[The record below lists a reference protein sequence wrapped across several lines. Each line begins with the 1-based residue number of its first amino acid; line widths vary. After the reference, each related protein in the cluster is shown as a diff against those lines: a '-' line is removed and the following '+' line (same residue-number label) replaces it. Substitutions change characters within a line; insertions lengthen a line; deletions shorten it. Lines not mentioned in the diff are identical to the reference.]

1 LGSLDV
7 PKLFTITTEQKMMR
21 NYAYAFEVLFAFRYP
36 ACTAKCGKRIDQSTT
51 ILDMTGFGITSM
63 TS

>member
-1 LGSLDV
+1 
-7 PKLFTITTEQKMMR
+7 MMR

-36 ACTAKCGKRIDQSTT
+36 ACSAKCGKRIDQSTT